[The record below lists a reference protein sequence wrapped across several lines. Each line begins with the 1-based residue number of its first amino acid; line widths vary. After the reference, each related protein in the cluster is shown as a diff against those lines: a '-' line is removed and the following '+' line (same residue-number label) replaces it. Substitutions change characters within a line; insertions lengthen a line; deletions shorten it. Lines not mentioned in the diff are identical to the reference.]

1 MALFNLA
8 TAATVA
14 IGVSVFYLAVF
25 ALSWLGAL
33 LLVDGGVFA
42 AVIGAPAGAV
52 EYVKLAWLTATLATV
67 GGALGAGLEDD
78 DAVRAAA
85 YTRSEP

>member
-1 MALFNLA
+1 
-8 TAATVA
+8 VA

-52 EYVKLAWLTATLATV
+52 E
-67 GGALGAGLEDD
+67 
-78 DAVRAAA
+78 
-85 YTRSEP
+85 